1 MSHWIY
7 LLRPVRPAMVDEPT
21 DDERVSLSAHFDR
34 LEQLTAEGTVILA
47 GPSRSDTDTFG
58 LVVLDVEDEDVA
70 RSLMESDPAITG
82 GVMTGEL
89 RPLRMT
95 FLRDRR

>member
-7 LLRPVRPAMVDEPT
+7 LLRPVRPAMVDEPSEEEMT
-21 DDERVSLSAHFDR
+21 SLSAHYAH
-34 LEQLTAEGTVILA
+34 LERLTAEGTVILA
-47 GPSRSDTDTFG
+47 GPSWSDSDTFG
-58 LVVLDVEDEDVA
+58 LVVLDIEGEQVA

>member
-21 DDERVSLSAHFDR
+21 DEEMVHLSAHFDR
-34 LEQLTAEGTVILA
+34 LERLTAEGTVILA

-58 LVVLDVEDEDVA
+58 LVVLDVEDEELA
-70 RSLMESDPAITG
+70 RSLMQSDPAIVG

-95 FLRDRR
+95 FLRGR